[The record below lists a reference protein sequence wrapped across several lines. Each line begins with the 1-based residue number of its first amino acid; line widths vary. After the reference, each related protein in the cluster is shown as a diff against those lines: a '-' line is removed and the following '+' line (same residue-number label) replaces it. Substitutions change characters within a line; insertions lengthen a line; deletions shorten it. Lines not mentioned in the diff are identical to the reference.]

1 MPISE
6 LKLAK
11 ELIRRP
17 SITPKDAGAINIL
30 AKKLRSLGFK
40 CQLINFKNIKNLYAK
55 LGKSSPNFCY
65 AGHTDVVPPGNIS
78 DWSVNP
84 FKPTVKNNKLIGR
97 GANDMKASIA
107 CFVAAVSRF
116 KAKNK
121 KFNGSISLLI
131 TGDEEGVA
139 INGTKRVVEY
149 LKRKREKINFCLV
162 GEPTN
167 PNKLGEMIKIGRRG
181 SITGRLTI
189 TGTQGHVAYPH
200 RANNPS
206 NTIVNILKRIKETK
220 LDNGTKKVVKYLKR
234 KKEKINFCLVGEP
247 TNPNKLGEMIKI
259 GRRGSI
265 TGRLTVIGTQGHVA
279 YPHIA
284 NNPSNTLV
292 KILKKIKEVKLDKG
306 TKNFQ
311 PSNLE
316 ITKINIDNHTDN
328 VIPGSANA
336 VFNIRYN
343 DKHSSS
349 SLKRKLNKIFRSI
362 TRKAKCKFNIKY
374 EVSGEAFLTKPN
386 KTTYMI
392 QNTIKKITGIKPKLS
407 TAGGTSDARFI
418 RKIAPCLEFGLVGK
432 TMHKIDE
439 SVPLPDLKKLTN
451 IYLNILE
458 NYFK

>member
-1 MPISE
+1 MIISE

-17 SITPKDAGAINIL
+17 SITPKDAGAINVL
-30 AKKLRSLGFK
+30 AKNLRSLGFK

-65 AGHTDVVPPGNIS
+65 AGHTDVVPPGNIN
-78 DWSVNP
+78 DWSINP
-84 FKPTVKNNKLIGR
+84 FKPAIKNNKLIGR

-107 CFVAAVSRF
+107 CFVSAVSKFR
-116 KAKNK
+116 AKNK
-121 KFNGSISLLI
+121 KINGSISLLI
-131 TGDEEGVA
+131 TGDEEGIA

-167 PNKLGEMIKIGRRG
+167 PNKLGEMIKVGRRG

-189 TGTQGHVAYPH
+189 IGTQGHVAYPH

-206 NTIVNILKRIKETK
+206 NS
-220 LDNGTKKVVKYLKR
+220 
-234 KKEKINFCLVGEP
+234 
-247 TNPNKLGEMIKI
+247 M
-259 GRRGSI
+259 
-265 TGRLTVIGTQGHVA
+265 
-279 YPHIA
+279 
-284 NNPSNTLV
+284 V
-292 KILKKIKEVKLDKG
+292 KILKKLKEIKFDKG

-316 ITKINIDNHTDN
+316 ITKINIDNHADN
-328 VIPGSANA
+328 VIPGSAEA
-336 VFNIRYN
+336 VFNIRFN
-343 DKHSSS
+343 NRHSSG
-349 SLKRKLNKIFRSI
+349 SLKRKLNSIFKSI
-362 TRKAKCKFNIKY
+362 TKKTKCRFEIKY
-374 EVSGEAFLTKPN
+374 EVSGEAFLTKLN
-386 KTTYMI
+386 KTTFMI
-392 QNTIKKITGIKPKLS
+392 QNTIKKITKIKPELS
-407 TAGGTSDARFI
+407 TTGGTSDARFI

-439 SVPLPDLKKLTN
+439 SVPLSDLKKLTN

-458 NYFK
+458 NYFKK

>member
-17 SITPKDAGAINIL
+17 SITPKDAGTISLL
-30 AKKLRSLGFK
+30 AKNLKSLGFK
-40 CQLINFKNIKNLYAK
+40 CQIINFKNIKNLYAK

-65 AGHTDVVPPGNIS
+65 AGHTDVVPPGNIN

-84 FKPTVKNNKLIGR
+84 FKPTIKNNKLIGR

-107 CFVAAVSRF
+107 CFVAAVSKF
-116 KAKNK
+116 KIKNK
-121 KFNGSISLLI
+121 KFKGSISLII
-131 TGDEEGVA
+131 TGDEEGIA
-139 INGTKRVVEY
+139 IHGT
-149 LKRKREKINFCLV
+149 
-162 GEPTN
+162 
-167 PNKLGEMIKIGRRG
+167 RR
-181 SITGRLTI
+181 
-189 TGTQGHVAYPH
+189 
-200 RANNPS
+200 
-206 NTIVNILKRIKETK
+206 
-220 LDNGTKKVVKYLKR
+220 VVKYLKR

-279 YPHIA
+279 YPHRA
-284 NNPSNTLV
+284 NNPSNSMV
-292 KILKKIKEVKLDKG
+292 KILKKLKEMKLDKG

-311 PSNLE
+311 ASNLE
-316 ITKINIDNHTDN
+316 ITKINIDNHADN
-328 VIPGSANA
+328 VIPGSAEA
-336 VFNIRYN
+336 VFNIRFN
-343 DKHSSS
+343 NRHSSS
-349 SLKRKLNKIFRSI
+349 SLKRKLNSIIKSI
-362 TRKAKCKFNIKY
+362 TKKAKCRFSVKY
-374 EVSGEAFLTKPN
+374 ETSGEAFLTKPN

-392 QNTIKKITGIKPKLS
+392 QKTIKKITGIKPKLS
-407 TAGGTSDARFI
+407 TSGGTSDARFI

-439 SVPLPDLKKLTN
+439 SVPLSDLKKLTN